1 LTEVLCKEMTDFET
15 DRTKRDKW
23 SVNHRLR
30 IDELLRDMKFRAQ
43 KNQLVAGFLN
53 PQLETED

>member
-1 LTEVLCKEMTDFET
+1 MVLCKEMTDFET

-23 SVNHRLR
+23 SASHRFCMG
-30 IDELLRDMKFRAQ
+30 ELSREVEFQAQ